1 MLVHAGACTGR
12 ALTRVHVCDT
22 RTGNILPLSWVRTC
36 KTRTGQALPRV
47 RVCDVYTGHTLP
59 LSCVCTCG
67 ARTGHALPYQPC
79 SFLRD
84 TTCLSAVFV
93 HAEHTQATHCP
104 VFVHVKTCTGH
115 VLPHGCVRAC
125 ETCAGHALTV
135 VVHAVH
141 AQATSCLSVMFV
153 HAKHTQAILGLS
165 AVSTQARLQAHA
177 GYTLTTGCV
186 RTCEA
191 CTGHALPCVRM

>member
-22 RTGNILPLSWVRTC
+22 RTGNVLPLSWVRSC

-84 TTCLSAVFV
+84 TNCLSAVFV

-115 VLPHGCVRAC
+115 VLLSAVF
-125 ETCAGHALTV
+125 
-135 VVHAVH
+135 VHVKH
-141 AQATSCLSVMFV
+141 AQATLFPWSYMRCMYRPRLAYQLCSCMQSIHRHPGPVSCVYAGAASGTRRL
-153 HAKHTQAILGLS
+153 HTDY
-165 AVSTQARLQAHA
+165 RLCS
-177 GYTLTTGCV
+177 Y
-186 RTCEA
+186 
-191 CTGHALPCVRM
+191 M